1 MPAKFHPTAV
11 RSSFARRFTSTL
23 LTLSMGV
30 AGFGAAMPAHAEGQI
45 RIAEQFGIVY
55 LLLNVARDQQFVEKE
70 GRKQGLDIKVDWVKL
85 SGGAAVND
93 ALLSGKSRIALNSGD
108 AVWTSPVQFFQAAAT
123 MESQTS
129 RFVDIEDYDTT
140 AN

>member
-1 MPAKFHPTAV
+1 MLARFRPTSL
-11 RSSFARRFTSTL
+11 RPSLSRRLTTAL
-23 LTLSMGV
+23 LSVSMGV
-30 AGFGAAMPAHAEGQI
+30 ASLGAAMPAHAEGQI

-93 ALLSGKSRIALNSGD
+93 ALLSAGGGR
-108 AVWTSPVQFFQAAAT
+108 
-123 MESQTS
+123 
-129 RFVDIEDYDTT
+129 
-140 AN
+140 